1 MKIYRYVI
9 RLHDFLFYSREGLSG
24 AIPPSYLHATAV
36 NGAIAS
42 VLNSNPQR
50 QPYITIDSATTK
62 RNNPNYENSILS
74 DDFYFTPAKPIT
86 GIQLIPEY
94 VKGEQDGYAVYGY
107 GGSVKNIEESI
118 EYPEGDRNIE
128 IKQGGYEI
136 LKYSKLYFISPET
149 EFAGFCW
156 CKDHITLPGL
166 IRLGS
171 FRSPAMISYTE
182 LRFKKIIHNQIASH
196 PVDPLV
202 SMVRRGVAVTM
213 FPYPIVDDALCDV
226 LWDASDHSGKEYYIA
241 PTPGVENYF
250 ITPPVQHIRASKNG
264 TIVL

>member
-9 RLHDFLFYSREGLSG
+9 RLNDFLFYSKEGLSG

-42 VLNSNPQR
+42 ILNSDQQK
-50 QPYITIDSATTK
+50 QPYITIDSSTAK
-62 RNNPNYENSILS
+62 RNNPIYENSILS
-74 DDFYFTPAKPIT
+74 DNFYFTPAKPIVD
-86 GIQLIPEY
+86 IKLVPEY

-107 GGSVKNIEESI
+107 GGSVKNVKDSI
-118 EYPEGDRNIE
+118 KYPDGDRNFE
-128 IKQGGYEI
+128 FKQGGYEI
-136 LKYSKLYFISPET
+136 LKYSKLFFISPDT

-156 CKDHITLPGL
+156 CEDNVELPIL

-171 FRSPAMISYTE
+171 FRSPAMISYSE
-182 LRFKKIIHNQIASH
+182 LRFKKITHNEIASH

-202 SMVRRGVAVTM
+202 STVKRGVAVTM
-213 FPYPIVDDALCDV
+213 FPYPIVDDALCDI
-226 LWDASDHSGKEYYIA
+226 LLCTSDYSGKEYRIA
-241 PTPGVENYF
+241 PTSGSEELF
-250 ITPPVQHIRASKNG
+250 TSPPAKRIKTNQG

>member
-9 RLHDFLFYSREGLSG
+9 RLHDFLFYSKEGLSG

-42 VLNSNPQR
+42 VLNSDPQK
-50 QPYITIDSATTK
+50 QPYITIDSSTAK
-62 RNNPNYENSILS
+62 RNNPIYENSILS
-74 DDFYFTPAKPIT
+74 DDFYFTPAKPLTDIK
-86 GIQLIPEY
+86 LVPEY

-107 GGSVKNIEESI
+107 GGSVKKVEDSI
-118 EYPEGDRNIE
+118 KSPDGDRNIE
-128 IKQGGYEI
+128 FKQGGYEV
-136 LKYSKLYFISPET
+136 LKYSKLFFISPET
-149 EFAGFCW
+149 EFTGFCW
-156 CKDHITLPGL
+156 CKDNITLPRF

-171 FRSPAMISYTE
+171 FRSPAMVSYAD
-182 LRFKKIIHNQIASH
+182 LRFKKITHNEIASH

-213 FPYPIVDDALCDV
+213 FPYPIIDDALCDI
-226 LWDASDHSGKEYYIA
+226 LLCASDYSGKEYYIA
-241 PTPGVENYF
+241 PTPGIENYF
-250 ITPPVQHIRASKNG
+250 ISPPVQRIRSNKNG